1 MNLLDKLKCKNLTF
15 ILDQF
20 VKLEKLEE
28 ITLKLEFAKIIKNH
42 KICFFQTTVCKGGFQ
57 LISDRKISWET
68 GNIAFWSV
76 SRKKKIEKKVEQ
88 FNLFYFARKK
98 NNSTLS
104 CFLFS

>member
-76 SRKKKIEKKVEQ
+76 SRKKNWEK
-88 FNLFYFARKK
+88 
-98 NNSTLS
+98 SWTI
-104 CFLFS
+104 

>member
-57 LISDRKISWET
+57 LISERKISGRFRE
-68 GNIAFWSV
+68 
-76 SRKKKIEKKVEQ
+76 KKIEKKVEQ